1 MVLCGYRISF
11 CFYTDSYHNQ
21 DLQRHLNHNLY
32 CRKMKTTDFKVND
45 SNYVGY
51 RKEIC
56 VQFFIIYVQFFIR
69 STRLIFVCCPCMRL
83 HCVIA
88 ESNASHLHLCPQI
101 EMIGVN
107 LKQNEHLGCILL
119 RCLKPVDVS
128 VFIWPSTYCLRYD
141 TVWHKQLRENAR
153 YGISRFFID
162 ACDLFWVILKPA

>member
-51 RKEIC
+51 RKKIC

-69 STRLIFVCCPCMRL
+69 STPLIFVCCPCMRL

-107 LKQNEHLGCILL
+107 LKQNAHSAAFCCVVLNPLT
-119 RCLKPVDVS
+119 CLCSYGLALIVYDM
-128 VFIWPSTYCLRYD
+128 IRYD
-141 TVWHKQLRENAR
+141 TN
-153 YGISRFFID
+153 S
-162 ACDLFWVILKPA
+162 